1 MIWRMK
7 TFKTEFHPTTQQQEY
22 IRKACGIRRWAW
34 NWAVATYFEE
44 AKNDVF
50 LTAWDLEKRLN
61 NSLVKDPDYA
71 WLSEVNSMTRD
82 SALKD
87 FGLSVAMYTK
97 VRHMANRTVD
107 KINIDKYKPKFK
119 KKGKC
124 IESFRIFKRNGSVF
138 KVHSAHDFSM
148 VTTRGHQRL
157 HIHPLESIEFLKSA
171 DIKTCTIS
179 MQGGKFFM
187 SLTYEKTNQR
197 KQTCGTGKVGIDLGI
212 KHAAVCFDGTLTKF
226 IDIPPTLKTAEKK
239 TERCNQHLSA
249 TTKGSKRH
257 SKALRALQRAYMHEA
272 NIKKDWREKLTTEL
286 ISSYGQINIDDFS
299 FEGAKNLDVNRALY
313 RVGCYLF
320 KLRLE
325 QKAEVSG
332 CIINYM
338 PRFTPTTR
346 TCSKCGEVQDVQIS
360 DRTYSCKHCGLV
372 IDRDENSARNVY
384 NYC

>member
-1 MIWRMK
+1 MK
-7 TFKTEFHPTTQQQEY
+7 TFKTEFRPDTFAAEY
-22 IRKACGIRRWAW
+22 IHKACGIRRWTW

-44 AKNDVF
+44 VKNNVF
-50 LTAWDLEKRLN
+50 LTAWDLRKRLN
-61 NSLVKDPDYA
+61 NSLVKDTDYA

-82 SALKD
+82 SALND
-87 FGLSVAMYTK
+87 FGVAVAAYTK
-97 VRHMANRTVD
+97 ARKYSKLTSEN
-107 KINIDKYKPKFK
+107 NSIDKYKPQFK

-124 IESFRIFKRNGSVF
+124 TESFRIFKKNGSEF
-138 KVHSAHDFSM
+138 KVHSAHDFSV
-148 VTTRGHQRL
+148 VTTRGRQRL
-157 HIHPLESIEFLKSA
+157 HIHPLESMEFLKSA

-197 KQTCGTGKVGIDLGI
+197 KQICGTGKVGIDLGI
-212 KHAAVCFDGTLTKF
+212 KHAAVCFNGTSTKF
-226 IDIPPTLKTAEKK
+226 IDIPSTLKAAEKK
-239 TERCNQHLSA
+239 TERCNQRLSA

-286 ISSYGQINIDDFS
+286 IRSYGQINIDDFS

-320 KLRLE
+320 KLRIE
-325 QKAEVSG
+325 QKAEASG
-332 CIINYM
+332 CTINYV
-338 PRFTPTTR
+338 PQFTPTTK

-372 IDRDENSARNVY
+372 IDRDENAARNVY

>member
-1 MIWRMK
+1 MK
-7 TFKTEFHPTTQQQEY
+7 TFKTEFHPTTQQEEY
-22 IRKACGIRRWAW
+22 IRKACGIRRWTW

-50 LTAWDLEKRLN
+50 LTAWDLNKRLN
-61 NSLVKDPDYA
+61 NGLVKENGYE
-71 WLSEVNSMTRD
+71 WLSDVNSMVR
-82 SALKD
+82 SGAIND
-87 FGLSVAMYTK
+87 FGVAIIAYAK
-97 VRHMANRTVD
+97 AKKYSKLKSEN
-107 KINIDKYKPKFK
+107 NSIDKYKPHFK

-124 IESFRIFKRNGSVF
+124 TESFRIFKKGGSEF

-157 HIHPLESIEFLKSA
+157 HIHPLESVEFLKSA

-212 KHAAVCFDGTLTKF
+212 KHAAVCFDGTSTKF
-226 IDIPPTLKTAEKK
+226 IDTPPTLKAAEKK
-239 TERCNQHLSA
+239 TERFNQRLA
-249 TTKGSKRH
+249 VTTKGSKRH

-286 ISSYGQINIDDFS
+286 IRSYGQINIDDFS
-299 FEGAKNLDVNRALY
+299 FEGAKNLNVNRALY

-325 QKAEVSG
+325 QKAEASG
-332 CIINYM
+332 CTINYV
-338 PRFTPTTR
+338 PQFTPTTR
-346 TCSKCGEVQDVQIS
+346 TCSKCGEVQVVQIS

-372 IDRDENSARNVY
+372 IDRDENAARNVY